1 MWDNRR
7 ERYSKDGYKT
17 LLTSVLLSSP
27 GPITLGIGLIFG
39 HSSTQIADF
48 VRRSAELMA
57 IIVSFITYVRVT
69 RHPEYEDLRIDEME
83 RRANSL
89 VGFIMCL
96 SGSFMIIVACFL
108 TSRDKG
114 NVIPAF
120 VIAFLG
126 LLVNIFFW
134 IRYSTMYRKNGNEI
148 LGAQGKLYGAKSLV
162 DTCVTASLL
171 SVILMPT
178 SVVSSY
184 LDRIGSILVSAYLV
198 YSGVKLVIANRRRDD
213 KLEDAYRR

>member
-17 LLTSVLLSSP
+17 LLASVLLSSP

-69 RHPEYEDLRIDEME
+69 RYPVYEDLRIDEME

-89 VGFIMCL
+89 VGFIMCF
-96 SGSFMIIVACFL
+96 SGNFMIIVACFL
-108 TSRDKG
+108 ASRDKG

-134 IRYSTMYRKNGNEI
+134 IRYSTMYKKNGNEI

-162 DTCVTASLL
+162 DTCVSASLL
-171 SVILMPT
+171 SVILMPA
-178 SVVSSY
+178 SIVSSY
-184 LDRIGSILVSAYLV
+184 LDRIGSILVSAYLI
-198 YSGVKLVIANRRRDD
+198 YSGVKLVIANRR
-213 KLEDAYRR
+213 